1 MDIAWVAACFAKLLQ
16 NVRNMS
22 KNGGIPPIYSHS
34 MKKTNTMN
42 HWDFDGCWGALFS
55 DKPTSTSRGNSLDEG
70 VQMTIFTDL
79 SCSVSNPSADFTP
92 FQKKGVTGVP
102 TNMVLSDNG
111 GFTPRFMTTFFI
123 GKMIFLYIFH
133 PSIQRL
139 SPNSHP
145 PPWVYIYGYIWVYMP

>member
-1 MDIAWVAACFAKLLQ
+1 
-16 NVRNMS
+16 
-22 KNGGIPPIYSHS
+22 
-34 MKKTNTMN
+34 MN

-102 TNMVLSDNG
+102 TNMVLSDKWG
-111 GFTPRFMTTFFI
+111 I
-123 GKMIFLYIFH
+123 
-133 PSIQRL
+133 
-139 SPNSHP
+139 HP
-145 PPWVYIYGYIWVYMP
+145 PVYDHVFYRENDIFIYFFTRLFRGFPQILIHHHGYIYIWVYMGIYAMNITNTVL